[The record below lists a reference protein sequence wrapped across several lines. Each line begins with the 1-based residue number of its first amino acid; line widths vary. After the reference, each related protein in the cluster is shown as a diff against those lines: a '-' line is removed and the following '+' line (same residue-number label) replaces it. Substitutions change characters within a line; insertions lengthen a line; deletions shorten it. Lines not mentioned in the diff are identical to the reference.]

1 MTHWL
6 QVVVAAPRH
15 SAIAVPL
22 TYQSELPLAPGTL
35 VRVPLGKREVLG
47 VVWGNAAGS
56 GDLLEIQTKSIAGAL
71 EGLAPLGTDWL
82 SLVNFTASYYQ
93 RSLGEVALAALP
105 PQLRELTTVQLARRL
120 KRPVLDTSGPQNFGD
135 AAADTAAD
143 DAASITTNLIA
154 LSAQQHSAIAGFD
167 AENSTKKRPCLLFG
181 ATGSGKTEIY
191 LRLAAAALARSPDAQ
206 VLVMVPEI
214 NLTPQLQAR
223 FESRFAQLGS
233 ERVVAMHSGLTPAQ
247 RLKSWLAAHS
257 GYARLILG
265 TRVAVLASIPHLKLI
280 VVDEEHDPSYKQQEG
295 ARYSARDLAV
305 YRASMAPD
313 CRVLLGSATPSLE
326 SWRGALTG
334 KYQLLTMNER
344 IGGAPTVVASRTSL
358 PPKGAAAPAVWPTQ
372 EKSNQS
378 HGPCLNEEVAPNRAL
393 AIKGGLPV
401 VRGLDMNHQPKH
413 CIIAP
418 PLVQAIEQRI
428 ARGEQS
434 LIFLNRRGYAPVLAC
449 HDCGWKSEC
458 PHCSAYRVF
467 HKIDRSLRCH
477 HCGYTE
483 RVPRACPTCGNIDI
497 APVGRGTERLEEHL
511 AELLADIKR
520 PDGGPVRIA
529 RIDADSTRLKGAL
542 QQQLASVHAGEV
554 DVLVGTQMIAKGH
567 DFRHITLVAAINP
580 DGALF
585 SSDFRAPERLFS
597 LLMQAGGRAGRDAA
611 RSAQSE
617 MWVQTFHPQHP
628 LFAALKTHDYPQFA
642 AQQLQER
649 QAAGLS
655 PFGFSALVR
664 AEAKAQ
670 DVAQGFLNAAIASA
684 LRSALDGHDRITAY
698 PAVPMTIQRVA
709 NIERAQLL
717 VESASRTALQRFL
730 AAWQPVLFETRQQS
744 EFKSLIR
751 WAIDVDPLTI

>member
-6 QVVVAAPRH
+6 SVVVAAPAH
-15 SAIAVPL
+15 SGIGGPL
-22 TYQSELPLAPGTL
+22 TYQSEQLLTIGTL

-47 VVWGNAAGS
+47 VVWAQLPDS
-56 GDLLEIQTKSIAGAL
+56 GGLLDMQTKPIAGAL
-71 EGLAPLGTDWL
+71 DGLAPMPEPWRR
-82 SLVNFTASYYQ
+82 LVEFTAGYYQ

-105 PQLRELTTVQLARRL
+105 PQLRELSAVQLARRL
-120 KRPVLDTSGPQNFGD
+120 KKPAVDTSSAEN
-135 AAADTAAD
+135 A
-143 DAASITTNLIA
+143 ITLVA
-154 LSAQQHSAIAGFD
+154 LSAQQQGAIDLFD
-167 AENSTKKRPCLLFG
+167 AQNGKKSLPALLFG
-181 ATGSGKTEIY
+181 ATGSGKTEVY
-191 LRLAAAALARSPDAQ
+191 LRLAAKALAQDPTAQ

-223 FESRFAQLGS
+223 FEERFAHLGI
-233 ERVVAMHSGLTPAQ
+233 ERVVPLHSGLSPAQ
-247 RLKSWLAAHS
+247 RLRSWLAAHS
-257 GYARLILG
+257 GQARLILG
-265 TRVAVLASIPHLKLI
+265 TRMAVLASMPHLKLI

-305 YRASMAPD
+305 YRASIQSD
-313 CRVLLGSATPSLE
+313 CKVLLGSATPSLE
-326 SWRGALTG
+326 SWQRAISG
-334 KYQLLTMNER
+334 KYQLLTMDGR
-344 IGGAPTVVASRTSL
+344 IG
-358 PPKGAAAPAVWPTQ
+358 AV
-372 EKSNQS
+372 EDSS
-378 HGPCLNEEVAPNRAL
+378 
-393 AIKGGLPV
+393 GLPA
-401 VRGLDMNHQPKH
+401 VRGLDMNHQPKN
-413 CIIAP
+413 CVIAP
-418 PLVQAIEQRI
+418 PLVQAIEERI

-449 HDCGWKSEC
+449 YDCGWKSEC

-477 HCGYTE
+477 HCGFTE

-511 AELLADIKR
+511 AELLANARR
-520 PDGGPVRIA
+520 PDGGQVRIS

-611 RSAQSE
+611 RSSQSE
-617 MWVQTFHPQHP
+617 MWVQTFHPKHP
-628 LFAALKTHDYPQFA
+628 LFAALKTHDYPKFA
-642 AQQLQER
+642 AQQLEER
-649 QAAGLS
+649 KAAGLS

-670 DVAQGFLNAAIASA
+670 EIAQGFLNAAIASA
-684 LRSALDGHDRITAY
+684 LAAELEGHEHITAY

-709 NIERAQLL
+709 NIERAQML

-730 AAWQPVLFETRQQS
+730 AAWQPLLFETRKQG

-751 WAIDVDPLTI
+751 WAIDVDPLAI